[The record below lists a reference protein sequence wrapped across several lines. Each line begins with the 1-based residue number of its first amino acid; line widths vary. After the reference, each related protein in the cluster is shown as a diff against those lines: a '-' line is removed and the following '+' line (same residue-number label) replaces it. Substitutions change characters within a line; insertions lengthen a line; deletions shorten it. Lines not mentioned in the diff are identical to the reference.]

1 MFTFYFVYS
10 ACIVSPFVYILIFT
24 IFLQVYRALPLGGNT
39 IAVNKYYIYIYMYIK
54 IAISTGEA
62 AFQQKFVL
70 FDEGRGQSLLHGI
83 VLEFDLRD

>member
-1 MFTFYFVYS
+1 
-10 ACIVSPFVYILIFT
+10 
-24 IFLQVYRALPLGGNT
+24 
-39 IAVNKYYIYIYMYIK
+39 MYIK